1 MLLKISLWL
10 IILSQVAVPAG
21 NSRQRIY
28 KEIDKKGETIHRFT
42 FVALESGQKI
52 RLESVSR
59 NKKIIQ
65 IYRVDH
71 ALSTLRWEYIDPT
84 NNSRIEAR
92 LENRVIRLEGIHKG
106 DAIRK
111 QFKINDLPW
120 NQVFH
125 IGLEPFARSGG
136 GSTQF
141 WSIGTSGPGEMK
153 IAKFNVKRIKTETI
167 SIEDRETK
175 ACRLQISLSG
185 LLSVFWKGYYWYRQE
200 DGCFLLYRE
209 KGKQGDNDP
218 LMVLLDDQ

>member
-10 IILSQVAVPAG
+10 IILSQVAAPDG
-21 NSRQRIY
+21 NGRQRIY
-28 KEIDKKGETIHRFT
+28 KEIDKKGETVHRFT
-42 FVALESGQKI
+42 FEPLESGQKI
-52 RLESVSR
+52 RLESSSG
-59 NKKIIQ
+59 NKKIMQ
-65 IYRVDH
+65 IYRVDND
-71 ALSTLRWEYIDPT
+71 LSTLHWEYIDPAAH
-84 NNSRIEAR
+84 SRIEAR
-92 LENRVIRLEGIHKG
+92 LENRVIRLQGIHEG
-106 DAIRK
+106 NPIRK

-153 IAKFNVKRIKTETI
+153 IAKFNVKRIKNETI
-167 SIEDRETK
+167 STEDTKTK

-209 KGKQGDNDP
+209 KGKQGENDP